1 MEAGEVPRGESAE
14 GAEEVR
20 DRATAEG
27 EDGGEE
33 QDGETEEGR
42 PCQGRGQGVEQLASV
57 AWQPIME
64 VTELGSCLL
73 GLAGLALLEAAALGA
88 GEALV
93 RSLGYTGHGGLLVW
107 GTGSAYPSFQ
117 QGGLPWTSCAK
128 RQKWNEAVEELAQQF
143 PPLHRQF

>member
-27 EDGGEE
+27 EDGSEE
-33 QDGETEEGR
+33 QDDETEEGW
-42 PCQGRGQGVEQLASV
+42 PCKGWGQGVEQLACV
-57 AWQPIME
+57 AWQPVME
-64 VTELGSCLL
+64 VAKLGSCLL

-88 GEALV
+88 GESLL

-107 GTGSAYPSFQ
+107 GTGS
-117 QGGLPWTSCAK
+117 GLPVIPARRPALEQLRKTAK
-128 RQKWNEAVEELAQQF
+128 V
-143 PPLHRQF
+143 